1 MKTKILLVDDEGS
14 ALAAY
19 QRILHKQFDVHLA
32 TGSPEALKVLRS
44 QGPFAVVV
52 TDMYMPGM
60 SGLELLSHIRDLD
73 PDITRIMI
81 TGDAEQKTA
90 ADAVNQGQV
99 FRFLSKP
106 CSPEALIDAI
116 EAGIHQYELL
126 HIEKEVMEQTL
137 SGAVGVMIELFSSLD
152 PQAFGVATLLRDRA
166 LRVAQHLELDRD
178 WEIGLSVLL
187 SPIGR
192 LTIAPR
198 VAQKVQI
205 GQPLTVEERSL
216 LERAPEFGARL
227 LRRIPRL
234 EGVAE
239 AVRFQNRCFDGSGF
253 PEDGPSGTHIPLA
266 SRILKPLSDM
276 LKFEHQALSPLSA
289 LEKLKAQ
296 AHLYDPEIL
305 TAIVAITEVDLGLRG
320 GQARTSLALPLT
332 ELREGQILA
341 SHVMTATGKLV
352 LFPGIRLSA
361 GHIQLLQNLAELLDL
376 QEPVLIQ
383 DNSPS

>member
-1 MKTKILLVDDEGS
+1 MKSKVLLVDDDGS

-19 QRILHKQFDVHLA
+19 QRILRKLFDVHTA
-32 TGSPEALKVLRS
+32 TGSPEALRVLRS
-44 QGPFAVVV
+44 EGSFAVVLA
-52 TDMYMPGM
+52 DMHMPGM

-73 PDITRIMI
+73 PDIMRIMI

-90 ADAVNQGQV
+90 VDAVNQGQV

-106 CSPEALIDAI
+106 CSPEALINAI
-116 EAGIHQYELL
+116 EAGIRQYELL
-126 HIEKEVMEQTL
+126 HIEKEIMEQTL
-137 SGAVGVMIELFSSLD
+137 SGAVKVMIDLFSALD

-166 LRVAQHLELDRD
+166 LRVSKHLKLERE

-192 LTIAPR
+192 LTIAPH
-198 VAQKVQI
+198 VAQKLQI
-205 GQPLTVEERSL
+205 GQPLTAEESSL

-234 EGVAE
+234 EQVAE
-239 AVRFQNRCFDGSGF
+239 AVRFQNKGFDGSGF
-253 PEDGPSGTHIPLA
+253 PENGPLGLHIPLA
-266 SRILKPLSDM
+266 ARILKPLSDM
-276 LKFEHQALSPLSA
+276 LKFEHQALSPLNA
-289 LEKLKAQ
+289 LARLKSQ

-305 TAIVAITEVDLGLRG
+305 AAIMAITEADMG
-320 GQARTSLALPLT
+320 GSGDQAPKSIALPLM
-332 ELREGQILA
+332 ELKEGQILA

-352 LFPGIRLSA
+352 LFPGVRLSP

-376 QEPVLIQ
+376 QEPVLIL
-383 DNSPS
+383 DDSHS